1 MPFDSELI
9 VQVIQSQ
16 WFPSSNRQKADLDT
30 AARVFADQSIPLPMV
45 LLTITA
51 VNRFLQG
58 AIYSLYVQLDWTC
71 ATWMELRWPS
81 FCSPDVQWR
90 SLKDKVP
97 VYSIEIAFIF
107 ILLSSYI
114 GFEEAWNQIADA
126 SPSWKAQW
134 PRKIYQKIV
143 YVPFLIVGP

>member
-58 AIYSLYVQLDWTC
+58 AI
-71 ATWMELRWPS
+71 
-81 FCSPDVQWR
+81 
-90 SLKDKVP
+90 
-97 VYSIEIAFIF
+97 
-107 ILLSSYI
+107 
-114 GFEEAWNQIADA
+114 
-126 SPSWKAQW
+126 
-134 PRKIYQKIV
+134 
-143 YVPFLIVGP
+143 

>member
-51 VNRFLQG
+51 VNRFLHG
-58 AIYSLYVQLDWTC
+58 AI
-71 ATWMELRWPS
+71 
-81 FCSPDVQWR
+81 
-90 SLKDKVP
+90 
-97 VYSIEIAFIF
+97 
-107 ILLSSYI
+107 
-114 GFEEAWNQIADA
+114 
-126 SPSWKAQW
+126 
-134 PRKIYQKIV
+134 
-143 YVPFLIVGP
+143 

>member
-51 VNRFLQG
+51 VSCFLQD
-58 AIYSLYVQLDWTC
+58 AIYSLYVQLD
-71 ATWMELRWPS
+71 
-81 FCSPDVQWR
+81 
-90 SLKDKVP
+90 
-97 VYSIEIAFIF
+97 
-107 ILLSSYI
+107 
-114 GFEEAWNQIADA
+114 
-126 SPSWKAQW
+126 
-134 PRKIYQKIV
+134 
-143 YVPFLIVGP
+143 

>member
-58 AIYSLYVQLDWTC
+58 AIYSLYVQLD
-71 ATWMELRWPS
+71 
-81 FCSPDVQWR
+81 
-90 SLKDKVP
+90 
-97 VYSIEIAFIF
+97 
-107 ILLSSYI
+107 
-114 GFEEAWNQIADA
+114 
-126 SPSWKAQW
+126 
-134 PRKIYQKIV
+134 
-143 YVPFLIVGP
+143 